1 MKTLIAVFCFVLSA
15 LAQSGFVV
23 DSPARTATVEVHL
36 SYSLPAD
43 DPFVVAG
50 RTDPKQAPAKI
61 TWFFGDEKPGV
72 KQRNYTDRPWS
83 ASNTI
88 THSYPPGKYAV
99 MVVIVDQKGRL
110 VKEDGIE
117 IEVSVPVK
125 RAIATP

>member
-1 MKTLIAVFCFVLSA
+1 MKTLIAVFCFALSA
-15 LAQSGFVV
+15 LAQSGFLV

-36 SYSLPAD
+36 SYSLPSD
-43 DPFVVAG
+43 DPFVIAG
-50 RTDPKQAPAKI
+50 KTDPKQAPAKI
-61 TWFFGDEKPGV
+61 AWFFGDEKPGT
-72 KQRNYTDRPWS
+72 KQRNYKEQQWS
-83 ASNTI
+83 APSTI

-125 RAIATP
+125 RVTPTQ